1 MQKITKFLCGIIQQ
15 AAKITNKSFNVYAK
29 DNFGDIVTDID
40 KDVESFLIEKLNHK
54 YPEFD
59 IISEEFN
66 PDRNTKSQGDKP
78 YLNDKYFIIDPID
91 GTKNF
96 AVGIPLWGIQI
107 AAMEGGEVISAAIY
121 LPKLNE
127 LYYADCDGAF
137 LNGEH
142 LEISPN
148 HQAHTPVYAVEGGD
162 EFPLLMQ
169 MKKDVGYCYR
179 RMGASSVFL
188 AWVAAGRLSGYFLR
202 NQKVWDFTPGM
213 YLVKMA
219 GGYTNDDPIY
229 HVAATNEK
237 MFETLSG
244 LPTLYQKA
252 TANNESKSMA
262 TVKPKT
268 KTSQA
273 GKTTKSANKKSKEI

>member
-1 MQKITKFLCGIIQQ
+1 MQKITKYLCGIIQQ
-15 AAKITNKSFNVYAK
+15 AAKITTKSFNVYAK
-29 DNFGDIVTDID
+29 DEFGDIVTDID
-40 KDVESFLIEKLNHK
+40 KSVESFLIEKLNQK

-59 IISEEFN
+59 IVSEEFN
-66 PDRNTKSQGDKP
+66 SEHDLTSNC
-78 YLNDKYFIIDPID
+78 FIIDPID

-96 AVGIPLWGIQI
+96 AVEIPLWGIQI
-107 AAMEGGEVISAAIY
+107 AAIEDGEVISAVIY

-137 LNGEH
+137 LNGDR

-148 HQAHTPVYAVEGGD
+148 HQAKTPVYAVEGGD
-162 EFPLLMQ
+162 EFPALTQ

-179 RMGASSVFL
+179 RIGASSVFL

-202 NQKVWDFTPGM
+202 NHKVWDFAPGM

-219 GGYTNDDPIY
+219 GGYTNDDPVF

-237 MFETLSG
+237 MFEILNS
-244 LPTLYQKA
+244 LPKPEQKVSTDPKPET
-252 TANNESKSMA
+252 TAA
-262 TVKPKT
+262 AKPKT
-268 KTSQA
+268 KTTQ
-273 GKTTKSANKKSKEI
+273 TTKGTKPATKKSK